1 MQHNTNAS
9 GSLVARLLPS
19 LLLAAAVHGWT
30 GVARGAET
38 RAFVYATDFSTGSL
52 ANIQFG
58 PPRTVT
64 PNVATVSSDAVLR
77 SFNGLLYVV
86 NRFGFDNIQVLD
98 PGNNFATVRQFSVG
112 NGSNPHDIEFVS
124 ATKAYVTRYESSELW
139 IVNPQTGQHTGTVSL
154 ADFADADGI
163 PEMDRLALRN
173 GRLFVSVQR
182 LDRNSFFSPTD
193 SSQVV
198 VIDAAT
204 NALVDADP
212 GHAGVQGII
221 LPFQNPGTEIV
232 VDPAGKLLVGCSGN
246 FGVADGGIVR
256 LNPFG
261 LTIEATEAT
270 EAGLGGDLND
280 VAVFS
285 SQKGFVVISDPSFN
299 TLLRSYNRGTGQ
311 VTGTPFST
319 AGFNIADTEIND
331 RGELWLCD
339 RTPSNPGVRVFD
351 AVSGGQLTAA
361 PLNTGLP
368 PQDLTFDTAT
378 TVDVAWTGADGAV
391 RPLSL
396 LAAYPNPSSGRCYA
410 RIRFTAGTMQ
420 EAQPLSIA
428 VYDLTGRRVYGER
441 LGVVGPG
448 DYTVSWDGR
457 TDSGGR
463 ASGGLYLYR
472 ITVGPHHISS
482 LVVRQ

>member
-1 MQHNTNAS
+1 MRHNTNAS
-9 GSLVARLLPS
+9 GSLVARFLPS

-30 GVARGAET
+30 GVARGGET
-38 RAFVYATDFSTGSL
+38 RAFVYTTDFSTGSL

-261 LTIEATEAT
+261 LTIEAR
-270 EAGLGGDLND
+270 D
-280 VAVFS
+280 
-285 SQKGFVVISDPSFN
+285 N
-299 TLLRSYNRGTGQ
+299 TPT
-311 VTGTPFST
+311 
-319 AGFNIADTEIND
+319 
-331 RGELWLCD
+331 
-339 RTPSNPGVRVFD
+339 
-351 AVSGGQLTAA
+351 
-361 PLNTGLP
+361 
-368 PQDLTFDTAT
+368 
-378 TVDVAWTGADGAV
+378 
-391 RPLSL
+391 
-396 LAAYPNPSSGRCYA
+396 
-410 RIRFTAGTMQ
+410 
-420 EAQPLSIA
+420 
-428 VYDLTGRRVYGER
+428 
-441 LGVVGPG
+441 
-448 DYTVSWDGR
+448 
-457 TDSGGR
+457 
-463 ASGGLYLYR
+463 
-472 ITVGPHHISS
+472 
-482 LVVRQ
+482 